1 MNSDM
6 QPLYLP
12 DVENNPQP
20 SFQAETIRQ
29 LQAKGAEYP
38 QILHL
43 FAYRPA
49 MTAHLTHFTREV
61 MRGESPLSEGF
72 RELIAAYTSA
82 RNHCLF

>member
-82 RNHCLF
+82 GNQCLF

>member
-1 MNSDM
+1 MT
-6 QPLYLP
+6 L
-12 DVENNPQP
+12 
-20 SFQAETIRQ
+20 AEH
-29 LQAKGAEYP
+29 LAEVRHRFLVSAITVSLLGVVAFIIYP

-82 RNHCLF
+82 GNHCLF